1 MLIGGFWVLY
11 CYAFSSMVDP
21 SLEGWER
28 AKEILQRMFPGA
40 IPGVF
45 LAVAGTAF
53 FLSSIAYALCGISFF
68 RPTPRKGVI
77 FLGVAL
83 FVSVLVFALT

>member
-1 MLIGGFWVLY
+1 
-11 CYAFSSMVDP
+11 MVDP

-28 AKEILQRMFPGA
+28 AAEILQRMLPGA

-45 LAVAGTAF
+45 LAVAGAAF

-68 RPTPRKGVI
+68 RPTPRKSVI
-77 FLGVAL
+77 FLGLAL
-83 FVSVLVFALT
+83 FVSVLVLALT